1 MFDDVPYEHCACLVE
16 ALRDAGVAATLYI
29 GKKKFGKQLD
39 WGVRQGFS
47 HVVIIGG
54 SEYADGVAK
63 VKNLVSREEQTIKT
77 DELVAYFA

>member
-1 MFDDVPYEHCACLVE
+1 
-16 ALRDAGVAATLYI
+16 LRDAGVASTLYI

-54 SEYADGVAK
+54 SEYAAAQAK
-63 VKNLVSREEQTIKT
+63 VKNLVTREEQSVKI
-77 DELVAYFA
+77 DDLVAFFA